1 MRLIFAGSSEF
12 ALPALAALLE
22 RIPPLLVISQPDKPA
37 GRNQRLSRCP
47 VSQYAAERG
56 LKLWQPESIN
66 GPETL
71 ALLRDLQPDLI
82 VTASYGGMLRK
93 AVRESARL
101 GAVNLHPSLLP
112 LYRGA
117 TPVQS
122 ALLDGARVTG
132 VTIFRMN
139 ARLDAGDIL
148 CQQELPVL
156 PEDNHSSLEPKL
168 AALAA
173 NLLIELL
180 PRLAA
185 GDVSPVAQDD
195 SRATHT
201 AKIDRD
207 SLRLDWSQ
215 PSVDVL
221 NRVRAFALEP
231 GAFSVFRGS
240 PLKILSAAEAGTPAL
255 DCPGSIGE
263 IIKNTGFMV
272 NCRDSQ
278 LLIRQVQA
286 AGKKA
291 LDAWAYHL
299 GARLSPGERFEAAP
313 QPTPNR
319 EYQ

>member
-22 RIPPLLVISQPDKPA
+22 REPPLIVISQPDKPA

-47 VSQYAAERG
+47 VAQYAADRG
-56 LKLWQPESIN
+56 LELWQPETVNS
-66 GPETL
+66 PETL
-71 ALLRDLQPDLI
+71 ALLRDLRPDLI

-101 GAVNLHPSLLP
+101 GVINLHPSLLP

-122 ALLDGARVTG
+122 ALLDGATLTG

-156 PEDNHSSLEPKL
+156 PADNHSSLEPKL

-173 NLLIELL
+173 QLLAELL
-180 PRLAA
+180 PRLA
-185 GDVSPVAQDD
+185 GGEVSARAQDD
-195 SRATHT
+195 SAATHT
-201 AKIDRD
+201 AKLDRD

-215 PSVDVL
+215 PAAKVF

-240 PLKILSAAEAGTPAL
+240 PLKILSASEAGTPAL
-255 DCPGSIGE
+255 DSPGSIGE
-263 IIKNTGFMV
+263 IVKNTGFTV

-291 LDAWAYHL
+291 MDAWAYHL
-299 GARLSPGERFEAAP
+299 GARLSPGESFEAAP
-313 QPTPNR
+313 QPTPKR